1 MTSNTDD
8 QDAIS
13 RAGSPSS
20 WSIHPC
26 DPNNWSNDEDEYDKL
41 RDETGNLLVPCRG
54 GPDTGGNGQRPVSD
68 GEGPTSTGDTDTGKF
83 ILDGRPDGFRPGADV
98 VSKSTTSDSDT
109 SGAATALGA
118 PVGVIVGALTA
129 LVAAAIFLVARKRS
143 RKDSDQA
150 TLIHKGEGADAS
162 SDGDDAVNTTDIDN
176 SFEGDFDGASARPI
190 DVDDADA
197 ILADIESFGGLRLAS
212 SAMVGA
218 MMATTAAASAIDDND
233 ASSSKNN
240 RDINNSV
247 ELDPEAAAA
256 YLVGG
261 SVAAAAVIA
270 KRRASNATAAAAADV
285 EAQEEAADDTVEES
299 FLSTEEDA
307 DVTRDASFL
316 SANSK
321 DLGRR
326 HTVLHVPECQSAFC
340 TGCRSQTTFQE
351 VSFVPA
357 TKINDQADDMALAG
371 GAKAWLAAKVA
382 AEEGK
387 TKGRVR
393 RDCA

>member
-1 MTSNTDD
+1 MTSNTEE

-26 DPNNWSNDEDEYDKL
+26 DPNNWSNDEDEYDTLK
-41 RDETGNLLVPCRG
+41 DETGNLLAPCRHG
-54 GPDTGGNGQRPVSD
+54 LDTGGNGQRPVSD
-68 GEGPTSTGDTDTGKF
+68 GEGPTGDTDTGKF
-83 ILDGRPDGFRPGADV
+83 ILDGRPDGFRPGTGV
-98 VSKSTTSDSDT
+98 VSKSTTSDPDL
-109 SGAATALGA
+109 SGAATNLGA

-129 LVAAAIFLVARKRS
+129 LVAATIFLVARKRS
-143 RKDSDQA
+143 RKASDQA
-150 TLIHKGEGADAS
+150 TLIRKGEGADES
-162 SDGDDAVNTTDIDN
+162 SDGDDDINTTAIDN
-176 SFEGDFDGASARPI
+176 SFEGDIDGAAARPI

-218 MMATTAAASAIDDND
+218 MMATTAAASAIDVND
-233 ASSSKNN
+233 VSSTKNN
-240 RDINNSV
+240 RSISNNV

-256 YLVGG
+256 YLAGG

-270 KRRASNATAAAAADV
+270 KRRASNAAAADV

-299 FLSTEEDA
+299 FLSAEEDA
-307 DVTRDASFL
+307 DVTRDESFL

-326 HTVLHVPECQSAFC
+326 HTVLNVPECQSTFC
-340 TGCRSQTTFQE
+340 TGCQNRTTFQE

-357 TKINDQADDMALAG
+357 AKVNHQADDMALAG
-371 GAKAWLAAKVA
+371 GAKAWLAEKVA

-387 TKGRVR
+387 TNRRVR
-393 RDCA
+393 WDCA

>member
-1 MTSNTDD
+1 MTSNTEE

-26 DPNNWSNDEDEYDKL
+26 DPNNWSNDEDEYDTLK
-41 RDETGNLLVPCRG
+41 DETGNLLAPCRHG
-54 GPDTGGNGQRPVSD
+54 LDTGGNGQRPVSD
-68 GEGPTSTGDTDTGKF
+68 GEGPTGDTDTGKF
-83 ILDGRPDGFRPGADV
+83 ILDGRPDGFRPGTGV
-98 VSKSTTSDSDT
+98 VSKSTTSDPDT
-109 SGAATALGA
+109 SGAATTLGA

-129 LVAAAIFLVARKRS
+129 LVAATIFLVARKRS
-143 RKDSDQA
+143 RKGSDQA
-150 TLIHKGEGADAS
+150 TLIRKGEGADES
-162 SDGDDAVNTTDIDN
+162 SDGDDDINTTAIDN
-176 SFEGDFDGASARPI
+176 SFEGDIDGAAARPI

-218 MMATTAAASAIDDND
+218 MMATTAAASAIDVND
-233 ASSSKNN
+233 VSSTKNN
-240 RDINNSV
+240 RSISNNV

-256 YLVGG
+256 YLAGG

-270 KRRASNATAAAAADV
+270 KRRASNAAAADV

-299 FLSTEEDA
+299 FLSAEEDA
-307 DVTRDASFL
+307 DVTRDESFL

-326 HTVLHVPECQSAFC
+326 HTVLHVPECQSVFC
-340 TGCRSQTTFQE
+340 TGCQNRTTFQE

-357 TKINDQADDMALAG
+357 AKVNHQADDMALAG
-371 GAKAWLAAKVA
+371 GAKAWLAEKVA

-387 TKGRVR
+387 TNRRVR
-393 RDCA
+393 WDCA

>member
-1 MTSNTDD
+1 MTSNSEE

-41 RDETGNLLVPCRG
+41 KDDTSNLLAPCRHG
-54 GPDTGGNGQRPVSD
+54 LHTGGNGQRPVSD
-68 GEGPTSTGDTDTGKF
+68 GEGPTGDTDTGKF
-83 ILDGRPDGFRPGADV
+83 ILDGRPDGFRPGTGV
-98 VSKSTTSDSDT
+98 VSKSTTSDPDL
-109 SGAATALGA
+109 SGAATNLGA

-129 LVAAAIFLVARKRS
+129 LVAATIFLVARKRS

-150 TLIHKGEGADAS
+150 TLIRKGEGADAS
-162 SDGDDAVNTTDIDN
+162 SDGDDVNTTAIDS
-176 SFEGDFDGASARPI
+176 SFEGDIDGAAARPI

-218 MMATTAAASAIDDND
+218 MMATTVAASAIDDND
-233 ASSSKNN
+233 VSSTKND
-240 RDINNSV
+240 RSINNNV

-256 YLVGG
+256 YLAGG

-270 KRRASNATAAAAADV
+270 KRRASNAAAADV

-299 FLSTEEDA
+299 FLSAEEDA
-307 DVTRDASFL
+307 DVTRDESFL

-326 HTVLHVPECQSAFC
+326 HTVLHVPECQSVFC
-340 TGCRSQTTFQE
+340 TGCQYRTTFQE

-357 TKINDQADDMALAG
+357 AKVNHQADDMALAG
-371 GAKAWLAAKVA
+371 GAKAWLAEKVA

-387 TKGRVR
+387 TNRRVR
-393 RDCA
+393 WDCA

>member
-1 MTSNTDD
+1 MTS

-41 RDETGNLLVPCRG
+41 RDETGNLLVPCRN
-54 GPDTGGNGQRPVSD
+54 GPDTGGSNGQRPVSG
-68 GEGPTSTGDTDTGKF
+68 GEGPTGDTDTGKF
-83 ILDGRPDGFRPGADV
+83 ILDGRPDGFRPGVGV
-98 VSKSTTSDSDT
+98 VSKSTTSDPDT
-109 SGAATALGA
+109 GAATALGA
-118 PVGVIVGALTA
+118 PVGVTVGALTA

-150 TLIHKGEGADAS
+150 TLIRKGEGADAS
-162 SDGDDAVNTTDIDN
+162 SDGDDAVNTTTIDN
-176 SFEGDFDGASARPI
+176 SFEGDFDGAAARPI

-233 ASSSKNN
+233 VSSTKNN
-240 RDINNSV
+240 RSIHNNV

-256 YLVGG
+256 YLAGG

-270 KRRASNATAAAAADV
+270 KRRASNAAAADA
-285 EAQEEAADDTVEES
+285 EAQEEDADDTVEES
-299 FLSTEEDA
+299 FLSAEEDA
-307 DVTRDASFL
+307 DVMRDQSFL

-326 HTVLHVPECQSAFC
+326 HTVLHVSECQSATC
-340 TGCRSQTTFQE
+340 TGCRSRTTFQE

-357 TKINDQADDMALAG
+357 AKVNHQADDMALAG
-371 GAKAWLAAKVA
+371 GAKAWLAEKVA

-387 TKGRVR
+387 TKR
-393 RDCA
+393 

>member
-1 MTSNTDD
+1 MTSNTEE

-26 DPNNWSNDEDEYDKL
+26 DPNNWSNDEDEYDTLK
-41 RDETGNLLVPCRG
+41 DETGNLLAPCRHG
-54 GPDTGGNGQRPVSD
+54 LDTGGNGQRPVSD
-68 GEGPTSTGDTDTGKF
+68 GEGPTGDTDTGKF
-83 ILDGRPDGFRPGADV
+83 ILDGRPDGFRPGTGV
-98 VSKSTTSDSDT
+98 VSKSTTSDPDT
-109 SGAATALGA
+109 SGAATTLGA

-129 LVAAAIFLVARKRS
+129 LVAATIFLVARKRS
-143 RKDSDQA
+143 RKGSDQA
-150 TLIHKGEGADAS
+150 TLIRKGEGADES
-162 SDGDDAVNTTDIDN
+162 SDGDDDINTTAIDN
-176 SFEGDFDGASARPI
+176 SFEGDIDGAAARPI

-218 MMATTAAASAIDDND
+218 MMATTAAASAIDVND
-233 ASSSKNN
+233 VSSTKNN
-240 RDINNSV
+240 RSISNNV
-247 ELDPEAAAA
+247 GLDPEAAAA
-256 YLVGG
+256 YLAGG

-270 KRRASNATAAAAADV
+270 KRRASNAAAADV

-299 FLSTEEDA
+299 FLSAEEDA
-307 DVTRDASFL
+307 DVTRDESFL

-326 HTVLHVPECQSAFC
+326 HTVLHVPECQSVFC
-340 TGCRSQTTFQE
+340 TGCQNRTTFQE

-357 TKINDQADDMALAG
+357 AKVNHQADDMALAG
-371 GAKAWLAAKVA
+371 GAKAWLAEKVA

-387 TKGRVR
+387 TNRRVR
-393 RDCA
+393 WDCA

>member
-1 MTSNTDD
+1 MTSNTEE

-26 DPNNWSNDEDEYDKL
+26 DPNNWSNDEDEYDTLK
-41 RDETGNLLVPCRG
+41 DETGNLLAPCRHG
-54 GPDTGGNGQRPVSD
+54 LDTGGNGQRPVSD
-68 GEGPTSTGDTDTGKF
+68 GEGPTGDTDTGKF
-83 ILDGRPDGFRPGADV
+83 ILDGRPDGFRPGTGV
-98 VSKSTTSDSDT
+98 VSKSTTSDPDT
-109 SGAATALGA
+109 SGAATTLGA

-129 LVAAAIFLVARKRS
+129 LVAATIFLVARKRS
-143 RKDSDQA
+143 RKGSDQA
-150 TLIHKGEGADAS
+150 TLIRKGEGADES
-162 SDGDDAVNTTDIDN
+162 SDGDDDINTTAIDN
-176 SFEGDFDGASARPI
+176 SFEGDIDGAAARPI

-218 MMATTAAASAIDDND
+218 MMATTAAASAIDVND
-233 ASSSKNN
+233 VGSTKNN
-240 RDINNSV
+240 RSISNNV

-256 YLVGG
+256 YLAGG

-270 KRRASNATAAAAADV
+270 KRRASNAAAADV

-299 FLSTEEDA
+299 FLSAEEDA
-307 DVTRDASFL
+307 DVTRDESFL

-326 HTVLHVPECQSAFC
+326 HTVLNVPECQSTFC
-340 TGCRSQTTFQE
+340 TGCQNRTTFQE

-357 TKINDQADDMALAG
+357 AKINHQADDMALAG
-371 GAKAWLAAKVA
+371 GAKAWLAEKVA

-387 TKGRVR
+387 TNRRVR
-393 RDCA
+393 WDCA